1 MTAMQKVEHIGI
13 AVGDLESAISRYE
26 KLLDGSCYK
35 RERVDTQKV
44 ETAFFQT
51 GETKVELLAA
61 TDNESVIAKYIEK
74 NGEGMHHLAFEVED
88 IQAEMKRLRSEGF
101 TLVSDEPTKGADQK
115 LVVFVHP
122 RDSHGVLVELCQDM
136 RQ

>member
-35 RERVDTQKV
+35 RERVETQKV